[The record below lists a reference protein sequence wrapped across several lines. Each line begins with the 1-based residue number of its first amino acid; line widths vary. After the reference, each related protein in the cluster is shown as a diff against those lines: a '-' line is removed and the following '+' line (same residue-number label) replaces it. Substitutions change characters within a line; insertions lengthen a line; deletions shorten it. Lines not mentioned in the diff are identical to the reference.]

1 MYLCLQA
8 SLLHNSMER
17 ETQKRQGDNWAVS
30 QTLEAVLMQFL
41 AHWHHGWELGGE
53 KQTKIHAKISTKTS
67 GIIVIMDEG
76 NSFMPEIY
84 TKTCTH
90 LECHTELSP
99 HCLQSHHL
107 LSVTI
112 WIQLT
117 TNVRTHGGHWIWVW
131 AQIQP
136 PGINGDCSVDFLP
149 HLRVVDKSTFAD
161 VFHKSTFADWEVAAE
176 MSRESNAA
184 CIFSSKQFL
193 AISSNLQ

>member
-1 MYLCLQA
+1 
-8 SLLHNSMER
+8 MER

-99 HCLQSHHL
+99 HCLQNHHL
-107 LSVTI
+107 LSITI
-112 WIQLT
+112 WVQLT
-117 TNVRTHGGHWIWVW
+117 TNVRTHGEYRICVRPRFSL
-131 AQIQP
+131 QRSM
-136 PGINGDCSVDFLP
+136 GIDCSIDVLP
-149 HLRVVDKSTFAD
+149 VAKHLRVVDKSTFAD
-161 VFHKSTFADWEVAAE
+161 IFCEAAW
-176 MSRESNAA
+176 SHT
-184 CIFSSKQFL
+184 Q
-193 AISSNLQ
+193 